1 MRDWSRR
8 WTCGPRAERK
18 DGGGTRAAR
27 LTVALSV
34 VVVMA
39 AVSVQAQPDPLAIC
53 KKQRYALCAA
63 ASCLVYNQVAYCKCD
78 VEFGKSISVP
88 YSIAEGDICSVN
100 RQGYGNGYMMS
111 TYSLPTSVV
120 SGGKQAIYTCPGD
133 TSDGAYAQCDGGFC
147 FASTRARRFPGFDR
161 RLKANEIMCS
171 CPITVADPGSSTVGY
186 QIVGPYPCQQE
197 FFENCNSAVAN
208 TDTGSSI
215 VVGAPT
221 GSARLLT
228 LELDGSVPELN
239 HCEPAR

>member
-1 MRDWSRR
+1 MRDWSRER
-8 WTCGPRAERK
+8 TYGPRAERK
-18 DGGGTRAAR
+18 DCDRGRAAR
-27 LTVALSV
+27 LAAALSV

-39 AVSVQAQPDPLAIC
+39 AMSVQAQPDPLAIC
-53 KKQRYALCAA
+53 KKQRYALCAS

-78 VEFGKSISVP
+78 VKFGKSISVA
-88 YSIAEGDICSVN
+88 YTIEDGDICAVN

-111 TYSLPTSVV
+111 TYSLPASVV
-120 SGGKQAIYTCPGD
+120 SGGKEAIYTCPGD

-147 FASTRARRFPGFDR
+147 SASTRGRRFPGFDA

-171 CPITVADPGSSTVGY
+171 CPITVADPGPTTVGY

-197 FFENCNSAVAN
+197 FFDNCNSAVAN
-208 TDTGSSI
+208 TNTGSNI

-228 LELDGSVPELN
+228 LALDGSVPQLN
-239 HCEPAR
+239 HCELPR